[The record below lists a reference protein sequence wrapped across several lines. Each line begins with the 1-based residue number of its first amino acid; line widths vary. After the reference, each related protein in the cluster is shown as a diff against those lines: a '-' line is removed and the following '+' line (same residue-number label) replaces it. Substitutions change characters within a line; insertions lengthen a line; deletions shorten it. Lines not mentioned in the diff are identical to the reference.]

1 MRYALKN
8 IWLLALLLLIAGQIA
23 LSMPSIPVACEP
35 AITFTAVPDY
45 NTTDN
50 LSGQVTCVDTTVYQV
65 AVYIKVGGG
74 WYNKPT
80 WDEPLTTI
88 QSDGSWTAN
97 ITTNTQ
103 YDPTATQIAAFLL
116 SDSYPPPILDGS
128 AALPATLFDDAAAHA
143 YAPRARRQISF
154 SGYEWLVKQ
163 SDNPVG
169 PGPNYFSDAEDAV
182 WVDGNG
188 RLHLTIQQKD
198 GHWISTEVYTQMS
211 LGYGRYLFQTDS
223 PIDQLDAN
231 AVLGLFTWDD
241 FTPSTYYREIDI
253 EFARWGDAADPT
265 NAQFVVQPWDQP
277 DNLIRYTAVLT
288 DTAATHSFDWQPDSI
303 TFFSVPGHTLNPA
316 PGDAFETWVYTDTTY
331 IPAPATVNVHLN
343 LWLINGDPPSDG
355 QPIEVII
362 EAFHLVAD
370 EVYLPVVLRP

>member
-1 MRYALKN
+1 MRNLHHFG
-8 IWLLALLLLIAGQIA
+8 LLALFFLLITPIAHSGQ
-23 LSMPSIPVACEP
+23 PIPAACEP

-45 NTTDN
+45 GTTGN
-50 LSGQVTCVDTTVYQV
+50 LAGQVFCVDTAVYQV

-80 WDEPLTTI
+80 WDAPLTTI

-103 YDPTATQIAAFLL
+103 YDPSATQIAAFLL
-116 SDSYPPPILDGS
+116 SDSDPPPILDGS
-128 AALPATLFDDAAAHA
+128 AALPVALFDDAAAHA

-163 SDNPVG
+163 SDIQVG

-182 WVDGNG
+182 WVDEKG
-188 RLHLTIQQKD
+188 RLHLKIQQQQD
-198 GHWISTEVYTQMS
+198 GHWVSTEVYTQLS
-211 LGYGRYLFQTDS
+211 LGYDRYLFQTSS

-241 FTPSTYYREIDI
+241 FTPSDYYREIDV
-253 EFARWGDAADPT
+253 EFARWGNAANPT

-277 DNLIRYTAVLT
+277 GNLMRYTAVLT

-303 TFFSVPGHTLNPA
+303 TFFSVPGRTLNPA
-316 PGDAFETWVYTDTTY
+316 PADAFKTWVYTDTTY

-343 LWLINGDPPSDG
+343 LWLIDGNPPSDE

-362 EAFHLVAD
+362 EAFYLVAD
-370 EVYLPVVLRP
+370 EVYLPVVLGP